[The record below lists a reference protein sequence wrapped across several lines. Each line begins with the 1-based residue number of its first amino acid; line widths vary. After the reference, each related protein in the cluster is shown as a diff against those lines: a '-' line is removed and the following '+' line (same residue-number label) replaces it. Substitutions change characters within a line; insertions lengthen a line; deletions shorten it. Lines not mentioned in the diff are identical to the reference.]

1 MGGGSYSA
9 SSFATYS
16 ASVGKSY
23 DVRTNRISGQTF
35 EATQLKEI
43 LNPKGKIRECCNS
56 EEHRNSCFGC
66 YGFNGSSLQRNSRGS
81 FSDYENTL

>member
-43 LNPKGKIRECCNS
+43 LNP
-56 EEHRNSCFGC
+56 
-66 YGFNGSSLQRNSRGS
+66 
-81 FSDYENTL
+81 